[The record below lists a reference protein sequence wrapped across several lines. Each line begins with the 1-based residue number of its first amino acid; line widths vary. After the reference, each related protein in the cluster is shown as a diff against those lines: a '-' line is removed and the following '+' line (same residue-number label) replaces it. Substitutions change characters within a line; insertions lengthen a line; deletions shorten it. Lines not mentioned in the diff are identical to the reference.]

1 METTKKEIKRPRIN
15 KEDFIR
21 AWATVYNNG
30 GSQSDVAEILG
41 CTPAGVATKSKTL
54 VEEGVKLPEL
64 NKKRK
69 DSTDVE
75 GLNKLIESL
84 IGE

>member
-1 METTKKEIKRPRIN
+1 MEMETKKKEIKRPRIN
-15 KEDFIR
+15 KEDFIK

-30 GSQSDVAEILG
+30 GNHNDVAEILG
-41 CTPAGVATKSKTL
+41 CTQSAVASKSKKL
-54 VEEGVKLPEL
+54 IEEGVNLPDL
-64 NKKRK
+64 KKK
-69 DSTDVE
+69 GSTDVE